1 MKITKEQLKQI
12 IKEEIGMVMG
22 EEMEGAV
29 ESDIRLALSSDEMS
43 FEDLLAAVP
52 DVQDSEELQDSLFY
66 LLQKGDV
73 QADEEIDMDKMENE
87 VWTESDPEWSNVFF
101 KSVPSLQEQDDANKE
116 IDKAQ
121 VEAQKIA
128 GKLAS
133 ELEKVSEVSGLD
145 VATLASLVS
154 QFIDQEIK

>member
-1 MKITKEQLKQI
+1 
-12 IKEEIGMVMG
+12 MVMG

-29 ESDIRLALSSDEMS
+29 ESDIRTALSSEMN

-52 DVQDSEELQDSLFY
+52 DAKDSEELQDSLFY

-73 QADEEIDMDKMENE
+73 EADEEIDMDKMENE
-87 VWTESDPEWSNVFF
+87 VWTENDPEWSDVFF
-101 KSVPSLQEQDDANKE
+101 KSSPSLQEQEDANQQ

-121 VEAQKIA
+121 AEAQKIA

-145 VATLASLVS
+145 IATLASLVS
-154 QFIDQEIK
+154 QFISQEIK

>member
-1 MKITKEQLKQI
+1 MRITKEQLKQI
-12 IKEEIGMVMG
+12 IKEEIRMVMN

-29 ESDIRLALSSDEMS
+29 ESDIRTALSSEMN

-52 DVQDSEELQDSLFY
+52 DAKDSEELQDSLFY

-73 QADEEIDMDKMENE
+73 EADEEIDMDKMENE
-87 VWTESDPEWSNVFF
+87 VWTENDPEWSDVFF
-101 KSVPSLQEQDDANKE
+101 KSSPSLQEQEDANQQ

-121 VEAQKIA
+121 AEAQKIA

-145 VATLASLVS
+145 IATLASLVS
-154 QFIDQEIK
+154 QFISQEIK